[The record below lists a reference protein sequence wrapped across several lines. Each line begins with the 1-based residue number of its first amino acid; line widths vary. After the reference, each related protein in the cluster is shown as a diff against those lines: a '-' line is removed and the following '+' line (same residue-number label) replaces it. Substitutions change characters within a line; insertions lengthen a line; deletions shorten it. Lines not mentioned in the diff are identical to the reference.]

1 MNITLIDQHVTFE
14 AAKRGQEL
22 ALGDAPN
29 RSEFFSGASM
39 RLTWSELDQAVDGTA
54 ALLASHG
61 VEHADAVAIQLPN
74 VVELAVTLLACFRIG
89 ATAVPLPIQYRDH
102 EVSQCLVLTKP
113 AVLVSA
119 NRPDRPDQMA
129 RLTETNNSV
138 DSHVQLVDV
147 EHVTSVLASV
157 LGSEQTGTTTPTASS
172 RPSDRGLVEQGAIKP
187 NDVKQNAVVETDV
200 ATVCWTSGTTGS
212 AKGVPR
218 NHSMWLASGG
228 FQVEQLGLRQQD
240 RLLCPFPIVNM
251 AGIGGMVVPW
261 LLSGSTLFLHQPL
274 DLAVFLQQ
282 VVAEQITYTVAPP
295 PLLNMLLANPAMID
309 GVDMSS
315 LTRIAS
321 GSAPLDQNMVAGWSE
336 RGVEIVNV
344 FGSNEGA
351 ALLSTAANVPDPTER
366 ARFFPRPN
374 SFNIKTRLVDVA
386 TGQDITG
393 PGVSG
398 ELRFSGPT
406 VFGGYLGSD
415 GEEFD
420 DQGYFCTGDVFEWSG
435 DAEPPNL
442 LRFVDRLKDIIIRGG
457 MNIAAAEIEGL
468 LASHADV
475 AECAAVGYPDVSL
488 GERLGVF
495 VVAASENA
503 PTLES
508 IVEHLKMAGVASF
521 KLPERVEVV
530 SALPRNPVGKVL
542 KPDLRNSWAS

>member
-1 MNITLIDQHVTFE
+1 MNIALIDQHVTFE

-29 RSEFFSGASM
+29 RSEFFSGTST

-54 ALLASHG
+54 ALLASLG

-74 VVELAVTLLACFRIG
+74 VVELVVTLLACFRVG

-129 RLTETNNSV
+129 SLIETINSV
-138 DSHVQLVDV
+138 DSDVQLVDV
-147 EHVTSVLASV
+147 EHVTSVLASIP
-157 LGSEQTGTTTPTASS
+157 GSDQIGTTAASP
-172 RPSDRGLVEQGAIKP
+172 RPSGQGP
-187 NDVKQNAVVETDV
+187 VVETDV

-321 GSAPLDQNMVAGWSE
+321 GSAPLDPNMVAGWSE

-495 VVAASENA
+495 VVAAGENA

-530 SALPRNPVGKVL
+530 AALPRNPVGKVL